1 MVSPQSIALRIMHT
15 DDLAAVCAIEK
26 QVQYAPWSEKLFAEG
41 LERHRCIVA
50 INQQQQI
57 VGFSIV
63 QFIVDEAHLLNI
75 AVEPTQQKQ
84 GIGKVLLD
92 DVLVNSQQKKASTI
106 FLEVRESNQR
116 AIQLYQAA
124 GFNEI
129 GLRKNYYPTA
139 NGKENAVI
147 MALMIF

>member
-1 MVSPQSIALRIMHT
+1 MVSPQSIILRIMHT

-41 LERHRCIVA
+41 LERHRCMVA

>member
-1 MVSPQSIALRIMHT
+1 LR
-15 DDLAAVCAIEK
+15 
-26 QVQYAPWSEKLFAEG
+26 
-41 LERHRCIVA
+41 
-50 INQQQQI
+50 NQR
-57 VGFSIV
+57 F
-63 QFIVDEAHLLNI
+63 

-116 AIQLYQAA
+116 AIQLYQVA

>member
-1 MVSPQSIALRIMHT
+1 MHT

-139 NGKENAVI
+139 HGKENAVI

>member
-1 MVSPQSIALRIMHT
+1 MHT

-41 LERHRCIVA
+41 LERHRCMVA

-106 FLEVRESNQR
+106 FLEV
-116 AIQLYQAA
+116 
-124 GFNEI
+124 
-129 GLRKNYYPTA
+129 
-139 NGKENAVI
+139 
-147 MALMIF
+147 

>member
-1 MVSPQSIALRIMHT
+1 MVSSQSITLRVMQPE
-15 DDLAAVCAIEK
+15 DLAAVCAIEQ
-26 QVQYAPWSEKLFAEG
+26 QVQYAPWSEKLFADG
-41 LERHRCIVA
+41 LQRHRCIVA
-50 INQQQQI
+50 INQQHQI

-75 AVEPTQQKQ
+75 AVEPNQQKQ
-84 GIGKVLLD
+84 GIGKLLLD
-92 DVLVNSQQKKASTI
+92 DVLANSQQQKATTI
-106 FLEVRESNQR
+106 FLEVRDSNQR

-129 GLRKNYYPTA
+129 GLRKNYYPSA
-139 NGKENAVI
+139 QGKEHAVI